1 MANYTPKPVNTSD
14 VLLSE
19 DILNLAEQL
28 AENTHEVW
36 AQARMSEGWVWGTR
50 RDDALKTHPCLVAY
64 SDLSE
69 QEKQYDRAT
78 SSETLKLILKL
89 GYELVRK

>member
-36 AQARMSEGWVWGTR
+36 AQARMSEGWVWGAR